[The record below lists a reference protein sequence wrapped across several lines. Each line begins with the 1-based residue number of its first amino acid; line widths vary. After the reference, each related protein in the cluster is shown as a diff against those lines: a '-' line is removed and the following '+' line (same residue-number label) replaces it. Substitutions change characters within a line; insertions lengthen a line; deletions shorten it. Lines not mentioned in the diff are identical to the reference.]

1 MQTKLSKFVSIQ
13 LKLKIHP
20 QAKEHYSGMWKTLK
34 HQAKHHNNWFEKT
47 FARTYEGTSKS

>member
-1 MQTKLSKFVSIQ
+1 MCTYLFFNITKK
-13 LKLKIHP
+13 KIAIYP
-20 QAKEHYSGMWKTLK
+20 NIEHYSGMWKTLK